1 MISELEDFLQQPI
14 LILQI
19 VGVVLGAFIVVV
31 VFNKLISRLEKRGD
45 LKKGKLVQLK
55 RFFQI
60 LIYLLA
66 GTVLLSM
73 FEIDLTGVFAGLGIG
88 ALIIGFGLNEIIE
101 NWVSGILIISGK
113 TFTIG
118 DVIKVGDFTG
128 TVMDIS
134 LRTTKLKT
142 YDRNDVIIPNS
153 VLIKERII
161 NLTSGGSESVS
172 SLVFSLDY
180 LSNLGSAKEIIQKIL
195 NENENVIVN
204 SKKRREVRFILRNK
218 EWTNDLEVLFWI
230 KNPAQ
235 EEFIKSK
242 ISELVLVKF
251 KQEKIYPTIPA
262 LMRKESLTGKQTV
275 NDNEVFEN

>member
-19 VGVVLGAFIVVV
+19 VGVVLGAFVVVV

-230 KNPAQ
+230 KNPVQ

>member
-19 VGVVLGAFIVVV
+19 VGVVLGAFVVVV